1 MRVDRPAR
9 GLAGQVRESADA
21 SSGALLAVRFHIV
34 PLRARTR
41 RPRLAAPQARPDAT
55 LILFPFLMSNPSAT
69 STRLSAPELRA
80 TVSLAAIFALRM
92 LGLFMIMPVFSVYA
106 KTIPGGDNVLLVGI
120 ALGAYGV
127 TQSMLYIF
135 YGWIS
140 DKLGR
145 KPVIAFGLLVFAV
158 GSFVAAAGHSM
169 TWIIAG
175 RVIQGMGAV
184 SSAVIAFI
192 ADLTHEENRTK
203 AMAMVG
209 GSIGVSF
216 AVAIVGAPIVFH
228 WVGMSGLFTVIGV
241 LSILAVGVVFWIVP
255 DPPAHPVHVKAP
267 FAEVLRNVELLR
279 LNFGVLV
286 LHATQTALFLV
297 VPRILVDGGL
307 PVASHWK
314 IYLPVMALAFVLMVP
329 AIIAAEKR
337 GKMKSVMLSAIGL
350 ILIGQLLLGAAPH
363 TLWSVAAILFVY
375 FLGFNVLEASQP
387 SLVSKLAPGTRKG
400 AAAGVYN
407 TTQSIGLALGGVIGG
422 WLLKLDGPSAVFF
435 ACSALVLAWLLV
447 AAWMKP
453 PPRRTERAA

>member
-1 MRVDRPAR
+1 
-9 GLAGQVRESADA
+9 
-21 SSGALLAVRFHIV
+21 
-34 PLRARTR
+34 
-41 RPRLAAPQARPDAT
+41 
-55 LILFPFLMSNPSAT
+55 MSNPSAT
-69 STRLSAPELRA
+69 STRMSAAELRA
-80 TVSLAAIFALRM
+80 TVSLASIFALRM
-92 LGLFMIMPVFSVYA
+92 LGLFMIMPVFSIYA

-127 TQSMLYIF
+127 TQSLLYIF

-140 DKLGR
+140 DKIGR
-145 KPVIAFGLLVFAV
+145 KPVIATGLLIFAL
-158 GSFVAAAGHSM
+158 GSFVAASAHDM
-169 TWIIAG
+169 TWIIVG

-192 ADLTHEENRTK
+192 ADLTAEEHRTK

-228 WVGMSGLFTVIGV
+228 WVGMSGLFTLVG
-241 LSILAVGVVFWIVP
+241 LFSIVAVGVVLWVVP
-255 DPPAHPVHVKAP
+255 DAPRPVHVRAP
-267 FAEVLRNVELLR
+267 FAEVLHNVELLR

-297 VPRILVDGGL
+297 VPRILEAGGL

-314 IYLPVMALAFVLMVP
+314 VYLPVMGLTFVMMVP

-337 GKMKSVMLSAIGL
+337 AKMKPVLVSAVAL

-363 TLWSVAAILFVY
+363 TILTVTAILFVY
-375 FLGFNVLEASQP
+375 FLGFNILEASQP

-400 AAAGVYN
+400 AAVGVYN
-407 TTQSIGLALGGVIGG
+407 TTQSIGLALGGVLGG
-422 WLLKLDGPSAVFF
+422 WLLKVDGQSAVFF
-435 ACSALVLAWLLV
+435 ACSGLVFCWLII
-447 AAWMKP
+447 AANMKQ
-453 PPRRTERAA
+453 PPRRA

>member
-1 MRVDRPAR
+1 
-9 GLAGQVRESADA
+9 
-21 SSGALLAVRFHIV
+21 
-34 PLRARTR
+34 
-41 RPRLAAPQARPDAT
+41 
-55 LILFPFLMSNPSAT
+55 MSNPSVT

-80 TVSLAAIFALRM
+80 TMSLAAIFALRM
-92 LGLFMIMPVFSVYA
+92 LGLFMIMPVFSIYA

-127 TQSMLYIF
+127 TQSLLYIF
-135 YGWIS
+135 YGWVS

-145 KPVIAFGLLVFAV
+145 KPVIAFGLIVFAI
-158 GSFVAAAGHSM
+158 GSFIAAAGHSM
-169 TWIIAG
+169 TWIIVG

-192 ADLTHEENRTK
+192 ADLTTEENRTK

-209 GSIGVSF
+209 ASIGVSF
-216 AVAIVGAPIVFH
+216 AVAIVGAPIVFQ
-228 WVGMSGLFTVIGV
+228 WVGMSGLFTLIGF
-241 LSILAVGVVFWIVP
+241 LSILAVGVVIWVVP
-255 DPPAHPVHVKAP
+255 DAPRPPVHVKAP
-267 FAEVLRNVELLR
+267 FAEVLHNVELLR

-297 VPRILVDGGL
+297 VPRILEAGGL
-307 PVASHWK
+307 PVAAHWK
-314 IYLPVMALAFVLMVP
+314 VYLPVMGLAFVLMVP

-337 GKMKSVMLSAIGL
+337 GKMKAVMLGAILL

-363 TLWSVAAILFVY
+363 TLWSVAAILFIY

-407 TTQSIGLALGGVIGG
+407 TTQSIGLAIGGVIGG
-422 WLLKLDGPSAVFF
+422 WLLKVDGQSAVFF
-435 ACSALVLAWLLV
+435 ACSGLVLAWLIV
-447 AAWMKP
+447 ATNMKP
-453 PPRRTERAA
+453 PPQKIRRTA

>member
-1 MRVDRPAR
+1 
-9 GLAGQVRESADA
+9 
-21 SSGALLAVRFHIV
+21 
-34 PLRARTR
+34 
-41 RPRLAAPQARPDAT
+41 
-55 LILFPFLMSNPSAT
+55 MSNASVT
-69 STRLSAPELRA
+69 SSRMSAPELRA
-80 TVSLAAIFALRM
+80 VMSLASIFALRM

-135 YGWIS
+135 YGWAS

-145 KPVIAFGLLVFAV
+145 KPVIAAGLLIFAL
-158 GSFVAAAGHSM
+158 GSFVASIGHSID
-169 TWIIAG
+169 WIIAG

-192 ADLTHEENRTK
+192 ADSTAEEHRTK

-209 GSIGVSF
+209 GSIGISF

-228 WVGMSGLFTVIGV
+228 WVGMQGLFALVGV
-241 LSILAVGVVFWIVP
+241 LSIAAIGVVLWIVP
-255 DPPAHPVHVKAP
+255 DAPKPVHVRAP
-267 FAEVLRNVELLR
+267 FAEVLHNVELLR

-297 VPRILVDGGL
+297 VPRILEAAGL
-307 PVASHWK
+307 PVASHWEV
-314 IYLPVMALAFVLMVP
+314 YLPVMGLSFVMMVP

-337 GKMKSVMLSAIGL
+337 GKMKPVLLSAIVL

-363 TLWSVAAILFVY
+363 TILSVAAILFVY
-375 FLGFNVLEASQP
+375 FLGFNILEASQP

-407 TTQSIGLALGGVIGG
+407 TTQSVGLALGGVLGG
-422 WLLKLDGPSAVFF
+422 WLVKSAGQNAVFF
-435 ACSALVLAWLLV
+435 ACSGLVLGWLII
-447 AAWMKP
+447 AANMR
-453 PPRRTERAA
+453 PPRKAEQA

>member
-1 MRVDRPAR
+1 
-9 GLAGQVRESADA
+9 
-21 SSGALLAVRFHIV
+21 
-34 PLRARTR
+34 
-41 RPRLAAPQARPDAT
+41 
-55 LILFPFLMSNPSAT
+55 MSNASVT
-69 STRLSAPELRA
+69 SSRMSAPELRA
-80 TVSLAAIFALRM
+80 TAALAGIFALRM

-106 KTIPGGDNVLLVGI
+106 RTIPGGDNVLLVGI

-135 YGWIS
+135 YGWAS

-145 KPVIAFGLLVFAV
+145 KPVIAAGLLIFAI
-158 GSFVAAAGHSM
+158 GSFVAAIGHSM
-169 TWIIAG
+169 AWIIVG

-192 ADLTHEENRTK
+192 ADLTAEEHRTK

-209 GSIGVSF
+209 GSIGISF

-228 WVGMSGLFTVIGV
+228 LVGMSGLFTLVGV
-241 LSILAVGVVFWIVP
+241 LSVLAVGVVLWIVP
-255 DPPAHPVHVKAP
+255 DAPKPVHVRAP

-297 VPRILVDGGL
+297 VPRILEGGGL

-314 IYLPVMALAFVLMVP
+314 VYLPVMGLSFVMMVP

-337 GKMKSVMLSAIGL
+337 GKMKPVLVGAIGL

-363 TLWSVAAILFVY
+363 TILTVAAILFVY
-375 FLGFNVLEASQP
+375 FLGFNILEASQP

-407 TTQSIGLALGGVIGG
+407 TTQSIGLALGGVVGG
-422 WLLKLDGPSAVFF
+422 WLMKSAGPNAVFF
-435 ACSALVLAWLLV
+435 ACSGLVLGWLII
-447 AAWMKP
+447 AANMKT
-453 PPRRTERAA
+453 PPRKVQAAGRGEA

>member
-1 MRVDRPAR
+1 
-9 GLAGQVRESADA
+9 
-21 SSGALLAVRFHIV
+21 
-34 PLRARTR
+34 
-41 RPRLAAPQARPDAT
+41 
-55 LILFPFLMSNPSAT
+55 MSNPSAT
-69 STRLSAPELRA
+69 SSRLSAPELRA

-92 LGLFMIMPVFSVYA
+92 LGLFMIMPVFSIYA
-106 KTIPGGDNVLLVGI
+106 KTIPGGDNVFLVGL

-135 YGWIS
+135 YGWVS

-145 KPVIAFGLLVFAV
+145 KPVIAFGLIVFAI

-169 TWIIAG
+169 TWIIVG

-192 ADLTHEENRTK
+192 ADLTTEDNRTK

-228 WVGMSGLFTVIGV
+228 WVGMSGLFTVIGI
-241 LSILAVGVVFWIVP
+241 LSILAVGVVFWVVP
-255 DPPAHPVHVKAP
+255 DAPRPPVHVKAP
-267 FAEVLRNVELLR
+267 FAEVLHNVELLR

-297 VPRILVDGGL
+297 VPRILEAGGL

-314 IYLPVMALAFVLMVP
+314 IYLPVMGLAFVMMVP

-337 GKMKSVMLSAIGL
+337 GKMKAVMLSAIGL
-350 ILIGQLLLGAAPH
+350 ILTGQLLLGVAPH
-363 TLWSVAAILFVY
+363 TLWSVAAILFIY

-407 TTQSIGLALGGVIGG
+407 TTQSIGLAMGGVIGG
-422 WLLKLDGPSAVFF
+422 WLLKVDGQSSVFY
-435 ACSALVLAWLLV
+435 ACSALVLAWLVV
-447 AAWMKP
+447 AAAMKA
-453 PPRRTERAA
+453 PPRKVQRTV

>member
-1 MRVDRPAR
+1 
-9 GLAGQVRESADA
+9 
-21 SSGALLAVRFHIV
+21 
-34 PLRARTR
+34 
-41 RPRLAAPQARPDAT
+41 
-55 LILFPFLMSNPSAT
+55 MSNASVT
-69 STRLSAPELRA
+69 SSRMSAPELRA
-80 TVSLAAIFALRM
+80 TMSLAGIFALRM

-135 YGWIS
+135 YGWAS

-145 KPVIAFGLLVFAV
+145 KPVIAAGLLIFAL
-158 GSFVAAAGHSM
+158 GSFVAAIGHSM
-169 TWIIAG
+169 AWIIAG

-192 ADLTHEENRTK
+192 ADLTAEEHRTK

-228 WVGMSGLFTVIGV
+228 WVGMNGLFALVGV
-241 LSILAVGVVFWIVP
+241 LSLAAVGVVLWVVP
-255 DPPAHPVHVKAP
+255 NAPRPVHVRAP
-267 FAEVLRNVELLR
+267 FAEVLHNVELLR

-297 VPRILVDGGL
+297 VPRILEAGGL
-307 PVASHWK
+307 PIASHWK
-314 IYLPVMALAFVLMVP
+314 VYLPVMGLSFVMMVP

-337 GKMKSVMLSAIGL
+337 GKMKPVLLGAIAL
-350 ILIGQLLLGAAPH
+350 ILIGQLLLGTAPH
-363 TLWSVAAILFVY
+363 TILSVAAILFVY
-375 FLGFNVLEASQP
+375 FLGFNILEASQP
-387 SLVSKLAPGTRKG
+387 SLVSKLAPGARKG

-407 TTQSIGLALGGVIGG
+407 TTQSVGLALGGVVGG
-422 WLLKLDGPSAVFF
+422 WLVKSAGQNAVFF
-435 ACSALVLAWLLV
+435 ACTGLVFGWLII
-447 AAWMKP
+447 AANMKP
-453 PPRRTERAA
+453 PRKA

>member
-1 MRVDRPAR
+1 
-9 GLAGQVRESADA
+9 
-21 SSGALLAVRFHIV
+21 
-34 PLRARTR
+34 
-41 RPRLAAPQARPDAT
+41 
-55 LILFPFLMSNPSAT
+55 MSNPSAAA
-69 STRLSAPELRA
+69 SRMSALEMRA

-92 LGLFMIMPVFSVYA
+92 LGLFMIMPVFSIYA
-106 KTIPGGDNVLLVGI
+106 KAIPGGDDVLLVGI

-127 TQSMLYIF
+127 TQSLLYIF

-140 DKLGR
+140 DKIGR
-145 KPVIAFGLLVFAV
+145 KPVIATGLLIFAI
-158 GSFVAAAGHSM
+158 GSFVAAFAHDM
-169 TWIIAG
+169 TWIIVG

-192 ADLTHEENRTK
+192 ADLTAEEHRTK

-228 WVGMSGLFTVIGV
+228 WVGMSGLFALVGVFSFMAIGV
-241 LSILAVGVVFWIVP
+241 VLWVVP
-255 DPPAHPVHVKAP
+255 DAPKPIHVRAP
-267 FAEVLRNVELLR
+267 FAEVLHNIELLR

-297 VPRILVDGGL
+297 VPRILEAGGL

-314 IYLPVMALAFVLMVP
+314 IYLPVMGLAFVMMVP

-337 GKMKSVMLSAIGL
+337 GKIKPVLLGAIVL

-363 TLWSVAAILFVY
+363 TILTVAAILFVY

-387 SLVSKLAPGTRKG
+387 SLVSKLAPGQRKG

-407 TTQSIGLALGGVIGG
+407 TTQSIGLALGGVAGG
-422 WLLKLDGPSAVFF
+422 WLLKIEGQSAVFF
-435 ACSALVLAWLLV
+435 ACSGLVFVWLII
-447 AAWMKP
+447 AANMKAP
-453 PPRRTERAA
+453 VRKV

>member
-1 MRVDRPAR
+1 M
-9 GLAGQVRESADA
+9 
-21 SSGALLAVRFHIV
+21 
-34 PLRARTR
+34 
-41 RPRLAAPQARPDAT
+41 
-55 LILFPFLMSNPSAT
+55 
-69 STRLSAPELRA
+69 SAPELRA
-80 TVSLAAIFALRM
+80 TVALAGIFALRM

-135 YGWIS
+135 YGWAS

-145 KPVIAFGLLVFAV
+145 KPVIAAGLLIFAI
-158 GSFVAAAGHSM
+158 GSFVAAIGHSM
-169 TWIIAG
+169 AWIIVG

-192 ADLTHEENRTK
+192 ADLTAEEHRTK

-209 GSIGVSF
+209 GSIGISF

-228 WVGMSGLFTVIGV
+228 WVGMSGLFTLVGV
-241 LSILAVGVVFWIVP
+241 LSVLAVGVVLWIVP
-255 DPPAHPVHVKAP
+255 DAPKPVHVRAP

-297 VPRILVDGGL
+297 VPRILESGGL

-314 IYLPVMALAFVLMVP
+314 VYLPVMGLSFVMMVP

-337 GKMKSVMLSAIGL
+337 GKMKPVLVGAIGL
-350 ILIGQLLLGAAPH
+350 ILFGQLLLGTAPH
-363 TLWSVAAILFVY
+363 TILTVAAILFVY
-375 FLGFNVLEASQP
+375 FLGFNILEASQP

-407 TTQSIGLALGGVIGG
+407 TTQSIGLALGGVVGG
-422 WLLKLDGPSAVFF
+422 WLMKSAGPNAVFF
-435 ACSALVLAWLLV
+435 ACSGLVLGWLII
-447 AAWMKP
+447 AANMKT
-453 PPRRTERAA
+453 PPRKVQAAGRGEA

>member
-1 MRVDRPAR
+1 
-9 GLAGQVRESADA
+9 
-21 SSGALLAVRFHIV
+21 
-34 PLRARTR
+34 
-41 RPRLAAPQARPDAT
+41 
-55 LILFPFLMSNPSAT
+55 MSNPSAT
-69 STRLSAPELRA
+69 SSRMSAPELRA

-92 LGLFMIMPVFSVYA
+92 LGLFMIMPVFSIYA

-127 TQSMLYIF
+127 TQSLLYIF

-140 DKLGR
+140 DRVGR
-145 KPVIAFGLLVFAV
+145 KPVIATGLLIFAL
-158 GSFVAAAGHSM
+158 GSFVAASAHDM
-169 TWIIAG
+169 TWIIVG

-192 ADLTHEENRTK
+192 ADLTAEEHRTK

-228 WVGMSGLFTVIGV
+228 WLGMSGLFTLVGIF
-241 LSILAVGVVFWIVP
+241 SILAIGVVLWIVP
-255 DPPAHPVHVKAP
+255 DAPKPVHVPAP
-267 FAEVLRNVELLR
+267 FREVLHNPELLR

-297 VPRILVDGGL
+297 VPRILEAGGL

-314 IYLPVMALAFVLMVP
+314 IYLPVMGLAFVMMVP
-329 AIIAAEKR
+329 AIIVAEKR
-337 GKMKSVMLSAIGL
+337 GKMKAVLLSAIGL
-350 ILIGQLLLGAAPH
+350 ILIGQLLLGVAAH
-363 TLWSVAAILFVY
+363 TIMAVAAILFVY
-375 FLGFNVLEASQP
+375 FLGFNILEASQP
-387 SLVSKLAPGTRKG
+387 SLVSKLAPGNRKG

-422 WLLKLDGPSAVFF
+422 WLLKVDGQSAVFF
-435 ACSALVLAWLLV
+435 ACSGLVFCWLII
-447 AAWMKP
+447 AASMKA
-453 PPRRTERAA
+453 PPRKA